1 MLLSIIEA
9 SDNAKNLLLT
19 IRPFIGKIHPRDLK
33 LSDVTAT
40 SAAALALYMGV
51 YDVRTEAVR
60 KLQMVLGIHFG
71 KALVSDPSEDVA
83 GSTFSYCMVGFM
95 FFALITF
102 ARACFWNKS
111 TRSTCPKLLFC

>member
-1 MLLSIIEA
+1 M
-9 SDNAKNLLLT
+9 T

-51 YDVRTEAVR
+51 YDVRTETVR

-83 GSTFSYCMVGFM
+83 GSTFSYCRVGF
-95 FFALITF
+95 FFCVDTF
-102 ARACFWNKS
+102 ARASGRKAQEA
-111 TRSTCPKLLFC
+111 RAKLLFR

>member
-1 MLLSIIEA
+1 M
-9 SDNAKNLLLT
+9 T

-51 YDVRTEAVR
+51 YDVRTETVR

-83 GSTFSYCMVGFM
+83 GSTFSYCRVGFM
-95 FFALITF
+95 FFALILSHVQSCCF
-102 ARACFWNKS
+102 ANLTYCTLRVHFKI
-111 TRSTCPKLLFC
+111 LLFAF

>member
-1 MLLSIIEA
+1 M
-9 SDNAKNLLLT
+9 T
-19 IRPFIGKIHPRDLK
+19 IRPFIGKIHPLDLK

-51 YDVRTEAVR
+51 YDVRTETVR

-83 GSTFSYCMVGFM
+83 GSTFSYCRVGFI

-102 ARACFWNKS
+102 THACLWNKS
-111 TRSTCPKLLFC
+111 TGSTCKVVVLLI

>member
-1 MLLSIIEA
+1 MQ
-9 SDNAKNLLLT
+9 NRPLT
-19 IRPFIGKIHPRDLK
+19 IRSFTGKIHPRDLK

-51 YDVRTEAVR
+51 YDVRTETVR

-83 GSTFSYCMVGFM
+83 GSTFSYCRVGFI
-95 FFALITF
+95 FFALILSLARVSGIKAQE
-102 ARACFWNKS
+102 ARA
-111 TRSTCPKLLFC
+111 KLLFR